1 MPRKADSA
9 LHARRREAIV
19 AEAGRLFAAKGFEW
33 TTVAQIASAA
43 GLSSGSVFYYFAD
56 KQAVFRAVFEQD
68 LPRAE
73 ALIARH
79 EGADDPLAAVLDIV
93 AGLAAEAEDPDA
105 SNMVVEL
112 LRRAGHDP
120 ELLDIVLRTS
130 RVLCDGLAGL
140 LVRGI
145 EAGTVDPEL
154 DPAET
159 AAWLENI
166 VDAAYLGARPGYS
179 PLPALRRTVVR
190 YLAPAGGTGPGER
203 DESPSERED
212 GARE

>member
-1 MPRKADSA
+1 MPRKVDAA
-9 LHARRREAIV
+9 LHARRREAIL
-19 AEAGRLFAAKGFEW
+19 AEAGRLFAERGYEW
-33 TTVAQIASAA
+33 TTVARIASAA
-43 GLSSGSVFYYFAD
+43 GLSSGSVFYYFD
-56 KQAVFRAVFEQD
+56 GKQALFRAIFEQD

-73 ALIARH
+73 ALIRRH
-79 EGADDPLAAVLDIV
+79 EETEDPLASVLDV
-93 AGLAAEAEDPDA
+93 VTELARDAEDPHA

-120 ELLDIVLRTS
+120 ELLDVIGRTS
-130 RVLCDGLAGL
+130 QVVRDGLAGL

-166 VDAAYLGARPGYS
+166 VDATYLGARPGHS
-179 PLPALRRTVVR
+179 PLPALRRTVTR
-190 YLAPAGGTGPGER
+190 YVAPAGADREPER
-203 DESPSERED
+203 TE
-212 GARE
+212 